1 MWLPLKA
8 TRNHMCE
15 SPAPSDAHTHTRATW
30 CHWSGAIEGKPK
42 SKVQILKIKG
52 LADGPSSPPPS
63 LCLSLSLLPRQEC
76 FSLNSRLNQEPQMQ
90 IRVGVCCSKPLWAKQ
105 AKKKK
110 KEGVQTLYVTL
121 CLNRIVTECV
131 VDLTRLHC

>member
-1 MWLPLKA
+1 MGHL
-8 TRNHMCE
+8 
-15 SPAPSDAHTHTRATW
+15 S
-30 CHWSGAIEGKPK
+30 
-42 SKVQILKIKG
+42 
-52 LADGPSSPPPS
+52 PPS
-63 LCLSLSLLPRQEC
+63 LSASLSLSPRQEC

-110 KEGVQTLYVTL
+110 RVQTLYVTL

-131 VDLTRLHC
+131 LDLSRLHC